1 MTKNDNAKEINTY
14 FEQKNATTTIHGF
27 LRGSSSL
34 ICHFFTINGH
44 VHFVKRPKAWMTHVF
59 FDQSIWLNTYHQ
71 VVQP

>member
-44 VHFVKRPKAWMTHVF
+44 VHFVKRPKA
-59 FDQSIWLNTYHQ
+59 
-71 VVQP
+71 